1 MSETTQLITIDDV
14 KEAVPIR
21 KGTITQEIVDVFNAS
36 MKEPEF
42 QGESLL
48 QSAVTY
54 QKALE
59 GKRVGMMEY
68 LDAIKFCAYMTA
80 MEDNYTEAYKKT
92 FQRRDFVK
100 ARLSVPTDST
110 AYTELTSAASRYRRS
125 KLVVDI
131 LTYSQAPMHLLYRG
145 YQYKAVEVLH
155 DTMLTAKLD
164 RDKINAAKELLAAT
178 KAPENMK
185 IELDVGVKEN
195 SLQEDLNRQLTELAL
210 QQKALLEK
218 GVAIKDVQKVG
229 VKLDKEDI
237 LEGEVVDG

>member
-1 MSETTQLITIDDV
+1 MNEVSRMVTIEDV
-14 KEAVPIR
+14 KEALPSK
-21 KGTITQEIVDVFNAS
+21 KGTVTQEVVDMINAS
-36 MKEPEF
+36 MNEPEF

-48 QSAVTY
+48 QTAVTY

-59 GKRVGMMEY
+59 GRKASITEY
-68 LDAIKFCAYMTA
+68 LNALKFCAYMTS
-80 MEDNYTEAYKKT
+80 MDDNYTEAYKKV
-92 FQRRDFVK
+92 FFNREFVK
-100 ARLSVPTDST
+100 ERMNAPTT
-110 AYTELTSAASRYRRS
+110 TNAYKELTSAASRYRSS

-131 LTYSQAPMHLLYRG
+131 LTFSQAPMHLLYRG

-185 IELDVGVKEN
+185 IELDVGVKET
-195 SLQEDLNRQLTELAL
+195 SLQEELNRQLTEVAL

-218 GVAIKDVQKVG
+218 GISLKDAQQIG
-229 VKLDKEDI
+229 IKLDKEDI
-237 LEGEVVDG
+237 MDAEVVDE